1 MGACMFHDSTDHDGD
16 GWSFT
21 DGDCNDCDPTINPG
35 AYDIPKDGIDE
46 DCNGTP
52 DDEPTGCDSAVTL
65 ASSDANDGAKAI
77 DLCRTTTES
86 ATGKDKTWGVI
97 AASYVTPDGNTTSN
111 GNFPLGYGLLSAFG
125 VNNTQQGVAMLSL
138 SSGTGRQ
145 PTDPGWIDP
154 GLPHLGSFGGFNK
167 GYVSKA
173 PAGYPKPAP
182 ACPGVLFGAPH
193 DGVALQVTIRV
204 PTNAKTLS
212 FDENFFTVEFPSYIC
227 STFNDTF
234 VVMMAPKTTASLP
247 DDNIA
252 FDAAGNPISV
262 NNALLQVC
270 PTLPASKTGGKTF
283 ACPLGTAPLMGT
295 GFEEPN
301 NSGPHAATGW
311 LSTTAPVDTVKGQ
324 DITLLFAVWDSSDA
338 NLDSTVL
345 IDNFTWGFTTPMGP
359 PMTTPLPSPK

>member
-1 MGACMFHDSTDHDGD
+1 VLPDG
-16 GWSFT
+16 
-21 DGDCNDCDPTINPG
+21 
-35 AYDIPKDGIDE
+35 
-46 DCNGTP
+46 
-52 DDEPTGCDSAVTL
+52 
-65 ASSDANDGAKAI
+65 
-77 DLCRTTTES
+77 TTT
-86 ATGKDKTWGVI
+86 AN
-97 AASYVTPDGNTTSN
+97 P
-111 GNFPLGYGLLSAFG
+111 NFPLGFGLLSAFG
-125 VNNTQQGVAMLSL
+125 VNNPQEGVTMLAI
-138 SSGTGRQ
+138 SSGAARG
-145 PTDPGWIDP
+145 PTDPGFIDP
-154 GLPHLGSFGGFNK
+154 GLPHAGSFGGFNK

-182 ACPGVLFGAPH
+182 ACPGVVFGAPH

-212 FDENFFTVEFPSYIC
+212 FDQNFFTIEFPNYIC
-227 STFNDTF
+227 STFNDTY

-252 FDAAGNPISV
+252 FDSAGNPISV

-270 PTLPASKTGGKTF
+270 PTLASSMTGGKTF
-283 ACPLGTAPLMGT
+283 SCPLGTAPLSGT
-295 GFEEPN
+295 AFEEPN

-311 LSTTAPVDTVKGQ
+311 LTTTAPVDTVKGQ

-359 PMTTPLPSPK
+359 PMTMPTPMPK